1 MICENSFFCVF
12 CAAPSSWRAVFLVYI
27 PMKKQLYESPEA
39 EVLEIELEY
48 RLLVYQ
54 IDDAGQD
61 EYDPNL

>member
-1 MICENSFFCVF
+1 M
-12 CAAPSSWRAVFLVYI
+12 YI

-54 IDDAGQD
+54 IDPTD
-61 EYDPNL
+61 EDDFGIL